1 MLKYMFLMQ
10 RHDAVHNIQEQ
21 KKVAYSRYM
30 MPVKPNITAH

>member
-10 RHDAVHNIQEQ
+10 DMMPYRYQ

-30 MPVKPNITAH
+30 MPVKLNITAH

>member
-10 RHDAVHNIQEQ
+10 DMMPYVIFRYQ

-30 MPVKPNITAH
+30 MPVKPNITAY